1 MGQRVISRKITKKI
15 QKIKYGRNKG
25 YNKLNTKEENNKRI
39 EEQTKYNIQGTNS
52 KITEVSPSL
61 SVTASKVNRLIL
73 QSKGKDC
80 QKR

>member
-1 MGQRVISRKITKKI
+1 MGQRIISRKITKKI

-73 QSKGKDC
+73 QLKGKDC